1 MKDDSG
7 SKSMSADQHSQSLVA
22 KALVPD
28 VVQDGTNRREDIDS
42 FTMPD

>member
-1 MKDDSG
+1 MKDERG
-7 SKSMSADQHSQSLVA
+7 CKSMSTDQNSQGLVA

-42 FTMPD
+42 LSMLN